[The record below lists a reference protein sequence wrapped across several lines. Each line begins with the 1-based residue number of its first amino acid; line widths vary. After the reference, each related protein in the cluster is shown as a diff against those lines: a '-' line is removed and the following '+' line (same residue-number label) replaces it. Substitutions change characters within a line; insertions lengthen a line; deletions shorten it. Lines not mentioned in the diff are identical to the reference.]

1 MKKNK
6 KSVSEKNTKS
16 FLGNYRGIS
25 NKTFFVP
32 AANLNANDEI
42 FTDLHDAPS
51 NFSPSNQDPNWD
63 FDISNK
69 IFSESNK
76 KKIFSDDKFKN
87 MINYNQDRYT
97 ENIFSDYFVPV
108 DNYYGAVSDVS
119 PVLSELENPR
129 YQSDVD
135 LQSPSRLYGDTFM
148 NAEVIRQ
155 GKQSNSDYF
164 NNPNLFDYS
173 NKYQTEPIGVEIP
186 RYQSDID
193 LEPVSVGIA
202 PIDANYF
209 APSDDVIF
217 AASRKEGYTMP
228 TEVQIPRYQ
237 SDIDL
242 QPVSVGRGYAD
253 GIYLPDADVREVT
266 QYKLGDF
273 VPREVNNV
281 VPMPVD
287 SNYFPDMEVREIF
300 SPSAYET
307 IQKSVPTDKT
317 NPSIEQIKTLGISE
331 ADFSRFSD
339 EDLIKIIGQEEF
351 DRVVASRF
359 REGMLISPPPTPEM
373 EMGDV
378 AVQNA
383 ADTKSDTNNVSTAST
398 QPTTIKDDT
407 KAKKPFNWLPIILL
421 AAVGGYM
428 YYNRKK

>member
-32 AANLNANDEI
+32 AANLNVNDEI

-51 NFSPSNQDPNWD
+51 NFSSSNQDPNWD

-97 ENIFSDYFVPV
+97 GNMFSDYFVPV

-119 PVLSELENPR
+119 PVLSEVEN
-129 YQSDVD
+129 
-135 LQSPSRLYGDTFM
+135 
-148 NAEVIRQ
+148 
-155 GKQSNSDYF
+155 
-164 NNPNLFDYS
+164 
-173 NKYQTEPIGVEIP
+173 P

-193 LEPVSVGIA
+193 LQPVSVGIA

-217 AASRKEGYTMP
+217 AASRKAGYTMP
-228 TEVQIPRYQ
+228 TEVENPRYQ

-266 QYKLGDF
+266 RYKLGDF

-287 SNYFPDMEVREIF
+287 SNYLSDMEVSEIF

-307 IQKSVPTDKT
+307 TQKSIPTDRT
-317 NPSIEQIKTLGISE
+317 NLSIEQIKTLGINE

-339 EDLIKIIGQEEF
+339 EDLIKLIGQEEF

-359 REGMLISPPPTPEM
+359 REGMLISPPPPPSSVTPPPPPATPES

-378 AVQNA
+378 LVQNA
-383 ADTKSDTNNVSTAST
+383 ADTKS
-398 QPTTIKDDT
+398 DT
-407 KAKKPFNWLPIILL
+407 KAKKPFNWLPIILVA